1 MVGKNTT
8 ICLLLLLFVSTI
20 KAENSKDTIP
30 NRITKLWSDS
40 TVWQLSD
47 SIKHMPKLH
56 LHQTEKAINVVGGI
70 DTTYIEPQKYNF
82 TVMLQNTNNFEMYAL
97 SSRENY
103 HLTLAPEPT
112 VGIGP
117 YAGWRWL
124 FLGYTLD
131 IKHPFFNG
139 SKQKRKEFD
148 VSLYSA
154 KIGIDLYYRK
164 TGKDF
169 KIRSLSLGKKIE
181 THPMEGM
188 EFDGVETTVKGFNI
202 YYIFNHRRF
211 SYPAAFSQ
219 STIQRKSAGSPLIG
233 IGYTKHTLRIDW
245 PEFYQLVYKYLKM
258 EGRYEDIKKSLER
271 EELRYTN
278 FTVSG
283 GYAYNYVFA
292 RNWLLAGSA
301 MLGFAYKHN
310 RGKIVEEN
318 SSKHRIISD
327 NIDFDGI
334 VRFGLVWN
342 NMKWYAGTSII
353 MHAFNY
359 HRNGFSTTNLF
370 GNMNIYVGM
379 NFGKRGKRKKI

>member
-1 MVGKNTT
+1 M
-8 ICLLLLLFVSTI
+8 
-20 KAENSKDTIP
+20 
-30 NRITKLWSDS
+30 
-40 TVWQLSD
+40 
-47 SIKHMPKLH
+47 
-56 LHQTEKAINVVGGI
+56 HQTEKAINVVGGI

-112 VGIGP
+112 VRIGP

>member
-1 MVGKNTT
+1 
-8 ICLLLLLFVSTI
+8 
-20 KAENSKDTIP
+20 
-30 NRITKLWSDS
+30 
-40 TVWQLSD
+40 
-47 SIKHMPKLH
+47 
-56 LHQTEKAINVVGGI
+56 
-70 DTTYIEPQKYNF
+70 
-82 TVMLQNTNNFEMYAL
+82 
-97 SSRENY
+97 
-103 HLTLAPEPT
+103 
-112 VGIGP
+112 
-117 YAGWRWL
+117 
-124 FLGYTLD
+124 
-131 IKHPFFNG
+131 
-139 SKQKRKEFD
+139 
-148 VSLYSA
+148 
-154 KIGIDLYYRK
+154 
-164 TGKDF
+164 
-169 KIRSLSLGKKIE
+169 
-181 THPMEGM
+181 
-188 EFDGVETTVKGFNI
+188 
-202 YYIFNHRRF
+202 
-211 SYPAAFSQ
+211 
-219 STIQRKSAGSPLIG
+219 
-233 IGYTKHTLRIDW
+233 
-245 PEFYQLVYKYLKM
+245 M
-258 EGRYEDIKKSLER
+258 EGRYEDIKESLER

-334 VRFGLVWN
+334 VRFGMVWN